1 MSTNWTAGAIEPGW
15 RPEGSRYLVHV
26 PDPFRPGHGRDAR
39 PVALVDLLTDATIEH
54 VRQAT
59 YQLQNQ
65 WYCHGGRD
73 FTQWNGF
80 SLGRMVTGP
89 ALRTALHGVLSNY
102 LAFCE
107 LLARHP
113 NTTGIDVR
121 HDPGIVPDIWQYA
134 SDRLG
139 ISYRLVVDQP
149 NEPAPKTFRR
159 RTLRQRLT
167 RKLTR
172 LQSLL
177 RGRHPLQAGSRPLVM
192 LVASGSL
199 TLRHADFC
207 ARLDSSPNV
216 DVIRTSDV
224 LSRSQR
230 RTISRRIT
238 TEAEEHFVESWD
250 GLQQE
255 LQRCDWLRE
264 ATRGGH
270 DYVMPILRET
280 FIQRLP
286 EIAAMVELAR
296 TTLLSTRPTLLIAEA
311 QSGNDDYVWSSV
323 AKSLEIPVVSMTN
336 EQPTLPIGAYSFP
349 PVSDYVLSM
358 SPLSRSWWLAKGY
371 REDAIL
377 PIRSRYLEAPE
388 RKRRATRK
396 KVPHRLV
403 ALCTVTRLS
412 PEQLDVPVTHA
423 RKFVKTIL
431 AAAQTQRDIQF
442 IIKFHPGT
450 PRLEGQASFASQVS
464 LVKQHAPP
472 NVQIAPLHSDMS
484 SYLQRADCLV
494 CSSSS
499 FTIFEALA
507 HGIPCILAP
516 PRSKILDQ
524 APLFHAMKTHSRV
537 TDLENIAREIDAVRS
552 NVREIPA
559 SWSEGV
565 FYSDPEPSD
574 VVEQLAQKL
583 YSEPTRRRAAA

>member
-1 MSTNWTAGAIEPGW
+1 MSTHRVA
-15 RPEGSRYLVHV
+15 GSRYLVHV
-26 PDPFRPGHGRDAR
+26 PDPFRPAQGREAR

-59 YQLQNQ
+59 YHLQSQ

-73 FTQWNGF
+73 FTQWNGY
-80 SLGRMVTGP
+80 SLGRMVAGP
-89 ALRTALHGVLSNY
+89 VLRTALHGVLSNY
-102 LAFCE
+102 LACCE
-107 LLARHP
+107 LLARDP
-113 NTTGIDVR
+113 NTTGIEVR
-121 HDPGIVPDIWQYA
+121 HDPGIVPDIWRNA

-149 NEPAPKTFRR
+149 NESALKTFRR
-159 RTLRQRLT
+159 RNLRQRLS

-177 RGRHPLQAGSRPLVM
+177 RNRQPLQAGPRPSVM
-192 LVASGSL
+192 LVTSGSL
-199 TLRHADFC
+199 TLRHTGFC
-207 ARLDSSPNV
+207 ARLGSSPNV
-216 DVIRTSDV
+216 DVVRTSDV
-224 LSRSQR
+224 LPRSQR
-230 RTISRRIT
+230 REINRRIT
-238 TEAEEHFVESWD
+238 AEAGKHFAGLWS

-270 DYVMPILRET
+270 DYVIPIFRET

-286 EIAAMVELAR
+286 KIAAMVELAR
-296 TTLLSTRPTLLIAEA
+296 ATLSSTRPTLLVAEA
-311 QSGNDDYVWSSV
+311 QAGNDDYVWSSV

-336 EQPTLPIGAYSFP
+336 EQPTLPAGAYSFP
-349 PVSDYVLSM
+349 PVSDYVLLM
-358 SPLSRSWWLAKGY
+358 SPLSRPWWLSKGY

-377 PIRSRYLEAPE
+377 PIRSRYLDAPKRE
-388 RKRRATRK
+388 RRGTREHTRRRF
-396 KVPHRLV
+396 V

-423 RKFVKTIL
+423 RKFVHTIL
-431 AAAQTQRDIQF
+431 AAARTQRDIQF

-450 PRLEGQASFASQVS
+450 PRLEGQASFARQVS
-464 LVKQHAPP
+464 LVKRHAPP
-472 NVQIAPLHSDMS
+472 NVQIAPLDSDVS
-484 SYLQRADCLV
+484 SYLRRADCLV

-524 APLFHAMKTHSRV
+524 VPLFHAMKTHSRV
-537 TDLENIAREIDAVRS
+537 TDLENIAMDIDAVRS
-552 NVREIPA
+552 NAREVPA

-565 FYSDPEPSD
+565 FYSGPKPND
-574 VVEQLAQKL
+574 VVEQLVQKL
-583 YSEPTRRRAAA
+583 HREPTRPRAVAK